1 MYSSYQYH
9 YGGQAAA
16 AKGAS
21 DSPQKNQPA
30 AAASS
35 GSSSMFVAKVDWG
48 SAPGGGAA
56 ASNVSSLTNCTIGI
70 FQNREHIT
78 DFCAFLV
85 TWLASIKSNLHN
97 LWWFVDNGV

>member
-16 AKGAS
+16 AKGGS
-21 DSPQKNQPA
+21 DSPQKSQPA

-35 GSSSMFVAKVDWG
+35 SSSSMFQPKVDWG

-56 ASNVSSLTNCTIGI
+56 ALNVSWFTNETVGI
-70 FQNREHIT
+70 FENSRLIT
-78 DFCAFLV
+78 DFCRFTV
-85 TWLASIKSNLHN
+85 S
-97 LWWFVDNGV
+97 